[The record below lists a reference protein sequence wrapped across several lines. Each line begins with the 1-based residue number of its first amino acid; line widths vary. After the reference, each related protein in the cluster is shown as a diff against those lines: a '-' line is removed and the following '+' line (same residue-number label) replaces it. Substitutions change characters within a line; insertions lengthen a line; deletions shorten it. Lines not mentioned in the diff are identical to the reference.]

1 MFVFQMDM
9 MLPLQDN
16 SKVYLDFYIN
26 LALQSKQVIDTLV
39 TELQCLQAKVETK
52 QVKIEVSE
60 VLQKTS
66 AFKTNSIQPTPD
78 IQKVEYDDTEEL
90 QLNRASVA
98 QNHTQSQA
106 QNPN

>member
-1 MFVFQMDM
+1 MDM
-9 MLPLQDN
+9 IPVEDN

-60 VLQKTS
+60 QLQKS
-66 AFKTNSIQPTPD
+66 SVFLNDSIQN
-78 IQKVEYDDTEEL
+78 IQQKEEYE
-90 QLNRASVA
+90 ASE
-98 QNHTQSQA
+98 
-106 QNPN
+106 